1 MFDYVKNYQYNEIN
15 EFIQIG
21 GNNMN
26 SLLKEAIDEL
36 KNIHCGEVFLLKEL
50 FKGYEWNRL
59 EMNIRLKL
67 GKLFLYEVVTNPNLN
82 VEVINKN
89 SAYQQIYKKK

>member
-1 MFDYVKNYQYNEIN
+1 
-15 EFIQIG
+15 
-21 GNNMN
+21 MN

-59 EMNIRLKL
+59 EMNIRLKIEKCIIL
-67 GKLFLYEVVTNPNLN
+67 ML
-82 VEVINKN
+82 
-89 SAYQQIYKKK
+89 S

>member
-1 MFDYVKNYQYNEIN
+1 
-15 EFIQIG
+15 
-21 GNNMN
+21 MN

-36 KNIHCGEVFLLKEL
+36 KNINCGEVFLLKEL

-67 GKLFLYEVVTNPNLN
+67 GKLFLYEVVSNPNLN

-89 SAYQQIYKKK
+89 SAYQQMYKKKQ

>member
-36 KNIHCGEVFLLKEL
+36 KTSIAGKFLLKEL

-67 GKLFLYEVVTNPNLN
+67 GKLFV
-82 VEVINKN
+82 
-89 SAYQQIYKKK
+89 

>member
-1 MFDYVKNYQYNEIN
+1 
-15 EFIQIG
+15 
-21 GNNMN
+21 MN
-26 SLLKEAIDEL
+26 SLLNDAIDEL
-36 KNIHCGEVFLLKEL
+36 KNINCGEVFLLKEL

-67 GKLFLYEVVTNPNLN
+67 GKLFLYEVVSNPNLK

-89 SAYQQIYKKK
+89 SAYQQMYKKK

>member
-1 MFDYVKNYQYNEIN
+1 M
-15 EFIQIG
+15 
-21 GNNMN
+21 
-26 SLLKEAIDEL
+26 
-36 KNIHCGEVFLLKEL
+36 

-89 SAYQQIYKKK
+89 SAYQQMYKKK

>member
-1 MFDYVKNYQYNEIN
+1 
-15 EFIQIG
+15 
-21 GNNMN
+21 MN
-26 SLLKEAIDEL
+26 SLLKEVIDEL
-36 KNIHCGEVFLLKEL
+36 KNIYCGEVFLLKEL

-67 GKLFLYEVVTNPNLN
+67 GKFFLYEVVINFNLN

-89 SAYQQIYKKK
+89 FVY

>member
-1 MFDYVKNYQYNEIN
+1 
-15 EFIQIG
+15 
-21 GNNMN
+21 MN

-82 VEVINKN
+82 VEVINKSKVKTFN
-89 SAYQQIYKKK
+89 TKQSFYFNIYQYV

>member
-1 MFDYVKNYQYNEIN
+1 
-15 EFIQIG
+15 
-21 GNNMN
+21 MN

-89 SAYQQIYKKK
+89 SAYQQMYKNQKLKLLIQNNHSILTFINMSKFI